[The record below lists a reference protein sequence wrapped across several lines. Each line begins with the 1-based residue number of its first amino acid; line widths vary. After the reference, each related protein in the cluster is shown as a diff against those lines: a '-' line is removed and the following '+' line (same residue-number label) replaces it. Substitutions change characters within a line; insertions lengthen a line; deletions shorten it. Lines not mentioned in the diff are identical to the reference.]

1 MFILTFIDFLF
12 KRPCIPKV
20 YLITVP
26 YSFTVLLNFTNLFR
40 LFTFFSILIYLV
52 GVMELSSNSYTS
64 QHKIN

>member
-1 MFILTFIDFLF
+1 MFTLTFIDFLF
-12 KRPCIPKV
+12 KHPCIPKV

-40 LFTFFSILIYLV
+40 LFTFLSIRIYLV
-52 GVMELSSNSYTS
+52 GVIDLSSESYTS